1 MKKIVVKVAEKQK
14 KDVHIS
20 TDYIRLD
27 AALKLADAVQTGGH
41 AKIVITEGDVKVNG
55 EVCMQRGKKLRD
67 GETFELDH
75 VLYTV
80 IKD

>member
-1 MKKIVVKVAEKQK
+1 MKKLVVKVAEKQK

-41 AKIVITEGDVKVNG
+41 AKIVITEGDVKVND
-55 EVCMQRGKKLRD
+55 EVCMQRGKKLRGGD
-67 GETFELDH
+67 TFELDH
-75 VLYTV
+75 VLYSV